1 MKRTTKS
8 SGRLFDNMHPGRAL
22 GDGVDS
28 LATPQDHIQNDLA
41 RLWPARLCDA
51 VKLETTM
58 GKTTNMRQ
66 LDDFRMRMGQHELVP
81 IMIGGMGVDIS
92 SSDLALEAARLGGV
106 GHISDAMIKTVTDR
120 RYKTKYVKAKQK
132 QYQYNVDSADKS
144 DVKFDLGHLAEA
156 TRMHV
161 EKTMSRK
168 TGSGLVFINCMEKLT
183 MNAPKETLRVRMS
196 NALDA
201 GIDGITLAAGLHLSS
216 LALIEDH
223 PRFRDAKLG
232 IIVSSLRA
240 LQLFLKKNSRLNR
253 LPDYIVVE
261 GPLAGGHLG
270 FGMDWAQY
278 DLATIVIE
286 ILAWMKTE
294 QLDIPI
300 LPAGGIF
307 TGSDAVRF
315 LEMGASGVQVATRFT
330 VSKECGLPDDI
341 KQEYFKANEEDLEV
355 NEISPTGYPMRMI
368 KASPGI
374 GDGIRPNCEAYGYL
388 LDANGKCAYIT
399 AYNRELALHPGEKRF
414 SVKDKTC
421 LCTHM
426 RNFDIW
432 TCGQSAGRLK
442 DTSLLGPDGHYQL
455 LTAEHVF
462 NDYLLSTDDRV
473 RLPEPEAV
481 AV

>member
-1 MKRTTKS
+1 
-8 SGRLFDNMHPGRAL
+8 
-22 GDGVDS
+22 
-28 LATPQDHIQNDLA
+28 
-41 RLWPARLCDA
+41 
-51 VKLETTM
+51 
-58 GKTTNMRQ
+58 MRQ

-106 GHISDAMIKTVTDR
+106 GHISDAMVKTVTDR
-120 RYKTKYVKAKQK
+120 RYKTKFVKAKQK

-240 LQLFLKKNSRLNR
+240 LQLFLKKNNRLNR

-341 KQEYFKANEEDLEV
+341 KQEYFKAVDDDIEV

-432 TCGQSAGRLK
+432 TCGQTAGRLK
-442 DTSLLGPDGHYQL
+442 DTSILGPDGHYQL

-462 NDYLLSTDDRV
+462 NDYLLSTNDQV

-481 AV
+481 TA